1 MLLGANVLRRL
12 ATLPPAPP
20 QGALAVARRLSYL
33 HRMEESASSIF
44 DIIIWSGTA
53 LSLLGLLGL
62 MYCIVRVSRAKRAG
76 LDDDGMRA
84 ELKKVVPLNLGALFL
99 SVIGLMMVIIGI
111 FLA

>member
-1 MLLGANVLRRL
+1 
-12 ATLPPAPP
+12 
-20 QGALAVARRLSYL
+20 
-33 HRMEESASSIF
+33 MEQSASSIF

-62 MYCIVRVSRAKRAG
+62 VYCIVRVSRAKRAG
-76 LDDDGMRA
+76 LDDDAMRA

>member
-1 MLLGANVLRRL
+1 
-12 ATLPPAPP
+12 
-20 QGALAVARRLSYL
+20 
-33 HRMEESASSIF
+33 MEQTAASASSVF
-44 DIIIWSGTA
+44 DIVIWSGTA

-62 MYCIVRVSRAKRAG
+62 VYCIIRVSRAKRAN
-76 LDDDGMRA
+76 LTDDAMRA